1 MAFFHTLR
9 VVQRTVSGE
18 RTVTLAKRISAYEQ
32 PGKINEIAR
41 KAMNWPATVRIEID
55 EEDTQLYAYPA
66 DERTYQS
73 QVLHKDGRMFRFYG
87 KGSNLASLVESF
99 DTRKNMHTYR
109 LS

>member
-1 MAFFHTLR
+1 MGFFHTIR
-9 VVQRTVSGE
+9 VVQSTVSGL

-41 KAMNWPATVRIEID
+41 KAMAWPATVRVEID

-66 DERTYQS
+66 DDRVYQA
-73 QVLHKDGRMFRFYG
+73 QVLHKDGRAFRFYG
-87 KGSNLASLVESF
+87 KGSNLAGLVEGF
-99 DTRKNMHTYR
+99 DTRKHMHTFR